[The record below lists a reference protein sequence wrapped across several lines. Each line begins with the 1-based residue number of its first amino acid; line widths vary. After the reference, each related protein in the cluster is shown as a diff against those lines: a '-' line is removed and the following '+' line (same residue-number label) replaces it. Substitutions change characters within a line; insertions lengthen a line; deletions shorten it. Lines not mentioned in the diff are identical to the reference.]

1 MSDKVFNC
9 KPREA
14 VHEFNGGDR
23 CQCGAFT
30 QESLKNAPPES
41 LRPDPE
47 APDSELLLRA
57 VTDLDELWREHMVKN
72 LTNLY
77 NEVEE
82 LMRMPGFATAARP
95 LLTTIRKIRKLR
107 GMVGQ

>member
-1 MSDKVFNC
+1 MSDKRYNCEPKKAIHHFNN
-9 KPREA
+9 E
-14 VHEFNGGDR
+14 DR

-30 QESLKNAPPES
+30 QESIKSAPPES
-41 LRPDPE
+41 LRPEPD
-47 APDSELLLRA
+47 APDHELLMRA
-57 VTDLDELWREHMVKN
+57 VTDLDELWRENMVKN